1 VTFVL
6 DASITLAWFHKDE
19 RTSALEGLL
28 LRAMESGP
36 WAPSLWP
43 LEVANGFQQ
52 SVRRGRITL
61 VQRNAA
67 LSALALMPV
76 AIDPETGIQ
85 AWSTTLDLSTRYSL
99 TVYDAA
105 YLELAMRR
113 GLPLATLDR
122 VLRAAAA
129 ASGVPLLGL

>member
-6 DASITLAWFHKDE
+6 DASVTLAWFHQDE
-19 RTSALEGLL
+19 RTGALEGLL
-28 LRAMESGP
+28 VQATESGL

-43 LEVANGFQQ
+43 LEVANGLQQ
-52 SVRRGRITL
+52 SVRRGRITR
-61 VQRNAA
+61 VQRDAA

-76 AIDPETGIQ
+76 AIDPDTGIY
-85 AWSTTLDLSTRYSL
+85 AWSTTLGLSTRFSL

-122 VLRAAAA
+122 DLRAAASA
-129 ASGVPLLGL
+129 VEVTLLGL

>member
-1 VTFVL
+1 MTFVL
-6 DASITLAWFHKDE
+6 DASVTLAWFHQDE
-19 RTSALEGLL
+19 RTGALEELL
-28 LRAMESGP
+28 VRATESGP

-43 LEVANGFQQ
+43 LEVANGLQQ

-61 VQRNAA
+61 VHRDAA

-76 AIDPETGIQ
+76 ALDPETGIQ
-85 AWSTTLDLSTRYSL
+85 AWSTTLDLSTRFTL

-105 YLELAMRR
+105 YLELAIRR

-122 VLRAAAA
+122 DLRAAATDV
-129 ASGVPLLGL
+129 GVVLLGM